1 MKNMNKKTIVLILF
15 LILGFYANSQQLLFE
30 TGKSITSFDYKNSQ
44 GIGLDNLQSTTQNYV
59 SVGYRT
65 RAFVDRLHVLVG
77 VNYNSYGAI
86 GSDNTV
92 GNFMEWQTSYVGPY
106 VGLDFKVF
114 NIKKMQFYIK
124 SAFSLEFIV
133 QGTQTLN
140 NTVYN
145 LVNAD
150 NFDKSNLFFRGGV
163 VVDYPISKITKFFIQ
178 YMGGKSKQL
187 RDAVTNPDQEKLR
200 LVTRNI
206 GFGLLINLKS

>member
-1 MKNMNKKTIVLILF
+1 MKQKTVVLILF
-15 LILGFYANSQQLLFE
+15 LIFGFYANSQQLLFE

-44 GIGLDNLQSTTQNYV
+44 GNGLENLQSTTQNYV
-59 SVGYRT
+59 SVGFRT

-86 GSDNTV
+86 GSDNTL

-114 NIKKMQFYIK
+114 NIKKMQFYVK
-124 SAFSLEFIV
+124 STFSLEFIV

-150 NFDKSNLFFRGGV
+150 DFDKTNLFFRGGV
-163 VVDYPISKITKFFIQ
+163 VVDYPISKTTKFFIQ

>member
-1 MKNMNKKTIVLILF
+1 MKQKASVLMLF
-15 LILGFYANSQQLLFE
+15 LMLGFYANSQQLLFE

-44 GIGLDNLQSTTQNYV
+44 GNGLENLQSTTQNYIT
-59 SVGYRT
+59 VGYRT
-65 RAFVDRLHVLVG
+65 RAFVDRLHVLG
-77 VNYNSYGAI
+77 GINYNSYGAI
-86 GSDNTV
+86 GSDNTL
-92 GNFMEWQTSYVGPY
+92 GNFMEWQTSYIGTY
-106 VGLDFKVF
+106 IGFDFKVF

-124 SAFSLEFIV
+124 STLSLEFII

-145 LVNAD
+145 LVNAN
-150 NFDKSNLFFRGGV
+150 NFDKTNLFLRGGV
-163 VVDYPISKITKFFIQ
+163 VVDYPISKSTKFFIQ

-187 RDAVTNPDQEKLR
+187 RDGVVNSNSEKLR